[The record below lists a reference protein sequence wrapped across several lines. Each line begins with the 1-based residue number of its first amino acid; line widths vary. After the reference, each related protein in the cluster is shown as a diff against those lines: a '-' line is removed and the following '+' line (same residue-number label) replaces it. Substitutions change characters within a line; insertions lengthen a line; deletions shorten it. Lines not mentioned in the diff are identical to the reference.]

1 MACEDWKEYY
11 RIREHPYIKNQ
22 KVKAILVTQENMQE
36 VSDETKAFAVFNDHG
51 TLLTKF
57 MSFNRTP
64 VWMININPR
73 GRVKKYIFERSVE
86 NLLREVPYSSYKKE
100 TIQKEENK

>member
-51 TLLTKF
+51 TLLMKF
-57 MSFNRTP
+57 LANGLLES
-64 VWMININPR
+64 
-73 GRVKKYIFERSVE
+73 
-86 NLLREVPYSSYKKE
+86 NLQFVVPGFLF
-100 TIQKEENK
+100 